1 VFAPVLVLV
10 LAAAPAVTSTSDR
23 FDAEATAA
31 ALELRLARRADD
43 WRIAVADDVDGQHV
57 VVQLHSGAGED
68 VQRTFFVTG
77 ETTEERSRELAAAL
91 ALVIEQYLPPAPEPG
106 PPPKPT
112 PKPQPPPPPTR
123 KPPQGWLAVGGRVGV
138 GRPANLDA
146 GATLRGGV
154 VWGRRIVQPIVSVA
168 WSRSEK
174 RGLTLDGI
182 RFGAGVAFGAELPGT
197 PLWLGGAVVPHA
209 MWAIARHTESDREW
223 TSATELAALLQ
234 VRARWFYGGLRVG
247 AEITE
252 PPLRAR
258 GTDVALRWGH
268 VRLLVG
274 LEIGLTL
281 PGL

>member
-1 VFAPVLVLV
+1 MLVLV
-10 LAAAPAVTSTSDR
+10 LAAAPAVSSTSER
-23 FDAEATAA
+23 VDAEATAA
-31 ALELRLARRADD
+31 ALAVRLGTRADD
-43 WRIAVADDVDGQHV
+43 WRVAVADDLDGEHV
-57 VVQLHSGAGED
+57 VVQIHSAAGED
-68 VQRTFFVTG
+68 LQRTFFVTG

-91 ALVIEQYLPPAPEPG
+91 ALVIEEYLPPPTAT
-106 PPPKPT
+106 PPPKPK
-112 PKPQPPPPPTR
+112 PPQPPPVPRR
-123 KPPQGWLAVGGRVGV
+123 KPPQGWLAVGGRIGL
-138 GRPANLDA
+138 GRPVDADA
-146 GATLRGGV
+146 GVSLRGGA
-154 VWGRRIVQPIVSVA
+154 VWGRRIVQPIASVA
-168 WSRSEK
+168 WSRSAE
-174 RGLTLDGI
+174 RGLTLDGV
-182 RFGAGVAFGAELPGT
+182 RFGAGVAIGAELPGT

-209 MWAIARHTESDREW
+209 VWAIARHTDRARAW

-258 GTDVALRWGH
+258 GTDVVLRWGH